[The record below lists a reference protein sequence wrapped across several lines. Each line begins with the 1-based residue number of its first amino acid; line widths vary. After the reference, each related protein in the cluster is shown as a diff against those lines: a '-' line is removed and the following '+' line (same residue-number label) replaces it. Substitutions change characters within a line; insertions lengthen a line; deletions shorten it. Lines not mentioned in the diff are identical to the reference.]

1 MKLRQDFLFV
11 VTFLAPILSAA
22 LTLGAQSARA
32 ENVATFPD
40 TLDGRKV
47 LAVDLHVHTV
57 FSDGRVWPNVRVDEA
72 LREGLSGFAFT
83 DHEDCPPAVGGCPH
97 RKDFPVP
104 DHNRPYE
111 IGKEYLATKNNQSLV
126 LINGMEITRDNPPGH
141 VNAVFVTDANALM
154 KTDPVEAYMAAKA
167 QGAFLTWN
175 HPTFARFAP
184 DGLFHVTP
192 MIEKLISDGLI
203 QGIEV
208 ANGMIGLPE
217 DALQYALDHHLT
229 VIGTS
234 DMHQPAGMGLD
245 ADIRGFFDASRDG
258 TDHRTVTLVLAKE
271 ASAEAIKAAL
281 FAGQTVA
288 WHHDVLAGRE
298 DNVAAVVKACLTLKP
313 LSFNES
319 SILAVNVRNACPQRF
334 MLQNQTML
342 NDKAPAHFVNVAD
355 EIFVDAHGSTLVRAP
370 MGDERETVRLKFEV
384 ANTLIRPRTHAT
396 VELSAPIPPAMRPGQ
411 AKAANN

>member
-22 LTLGAQSARA
+22 LTFGAQSARA

-40 TLDGRKV
+40 MLDGRKV
-47 LAVDLHVHTV
+47 LAVDLHAHTV

-83 DHEDCPPAVGGCPH
+83 DHEDCPPAVPAACPH
-97 RKDFPVP
+97 RKDFPVS

-175 HPTFARFAP
+175 HPTFPRFAP

-192 MIEKLISDGLI
+192 MMEKLIADGLI

-208 ANGMIGLPE
+208 ANGPYWVARRCAAICAGPSSYSDRHVRYAPPGGDGSRTGHPGLFRCQQRW
-217 DALQYALDHHLT
+217 DRSSH
-229 VIGTS
+229 
-234 DMHQPAGMGLD
+234 
-245 ADIRGFFDASRDG
+245 RD
-258 TDHRTVTLVLAKE
+258 
-271 ASAEAIKAAL
+271 
-281 FAGQTVA
+281 
-288 WHHDVLAGRE
+288 
-298 DNVAAVVKACLTLKP
+298 P
-313 LSFNES
+313 
-319 SILAVNVRNACPQRF
+319 
-334 MLQNQTML
+334 
-342 NDKAPAHFVNVAD
+342 
-355 EIFVDAHGSTLVRAP
+355 
-370 MGDERETVRLKFEV
+370 
-384 ANTLIRPRTHAT
+384 RPR
-396 VELSAPIPPAMRPGQ
+396 
-411 AKAANN
+411 